1 MKITKGTIIRTIM
14 LAIVLINYV
23 LQRLGIDVIRISEN
37 QITDAIETLISI
49 AVIVVAW
56 WENNNFSD
64 KAKKA
69 DAFLKLLQSGDGQ
82 IEDEDINDEEDAESK
97 EGI

>member
-37 QITDAIETLISI
+37 QIADALETLISI

-56 WENNNFSD
+56 WENNSFSE

-69 DAFLKLLQSGDGQ
+69 DAFLKLLQYGDQ
-82 IEDEDINDEEDAESK
+82 VAEDKDINTEQDAES
-97 EGI
+97 EVGQ

>member
-14 LAIVLINYV
+14 LAIVLMNYI

-49 AVIVVAW
+49 AVIIVAW
-56 WENNNFSD
+56 WENNSFSD

-69 DAFLKLLQSGDGQ
+69 DAFLKILQSGEEA
-82 IEDEDINDEEDAESK
+82 EDEDINDEEDAESK
-97 EGI
+97 EGN